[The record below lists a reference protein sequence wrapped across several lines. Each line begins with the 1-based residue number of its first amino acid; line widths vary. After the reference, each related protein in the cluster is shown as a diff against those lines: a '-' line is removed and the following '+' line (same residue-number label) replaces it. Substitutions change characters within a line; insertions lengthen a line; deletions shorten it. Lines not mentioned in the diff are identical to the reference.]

1 VSEKIKGRN
10 EGSGQCQRKRGQDG
24 DTNSVEMLRGSSDE
38 TAVKWVFH
46 RGPDLRWR
54 WQKTSVSKG
63 VLAQSNLSYGS
74 YCDCLSGAKSQGYK
88 EWLPPAKLTPLS
100 FSHVPGLFQK
110 PGKKSAFAAPELETV
125 GEDST
130 RRSDMSTTNRG
141 VDSTVVSLRRPGA
154 T

>member
-1 VSEKIKGRN
+1 MSEKIKGRR
-10 EGSGQCQRKRGQDG
+10 EGCAQRQRKRGQDAG
-24 DTNSVEMLRGSSDE
+24 TNSFEMLRGSSDE

-54 WQKTSVSKG
+54 WQKTSMSMG
-63 VLAQSNLSYGS
+63 VLAQSSASYAS

-110 PGKKSAFAAPELETV
+110 QEKKSASAAPELETV

-130 RRSDMSTTNRG
+130 RRSDMSTTNGG

-154 T
+154 